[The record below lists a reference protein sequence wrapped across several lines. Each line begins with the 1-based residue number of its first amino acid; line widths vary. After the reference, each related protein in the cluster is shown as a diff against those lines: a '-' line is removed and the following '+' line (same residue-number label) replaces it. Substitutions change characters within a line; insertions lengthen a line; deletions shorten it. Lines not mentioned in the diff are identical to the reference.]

1 MKFRSHV
8 YVPAYVHVC
17 KIQNFWMF
25 RSLEEHPSLRK
36 MMKHVFREGPEL
48 AKKEI
53 NLKTRNVRFG
63 M

>member
-1 MKFRSHV
+1 M
-8 YVPAYVHVC
+8 PAYVHVC

-53 NLKTRNVRFG
+53 NFKTRNVRFG

>member
-1 MKFRSHV
+1 MCVLSTSKL
-8 YVPAYVHVC
+8 
-17 KIQNFWMF
+17 WMF
-25 RSLEEHPSLRK
+25 RMLEEHPSLRK

-53 NLKTRNVRFG
+53 NFKTRNVRFG